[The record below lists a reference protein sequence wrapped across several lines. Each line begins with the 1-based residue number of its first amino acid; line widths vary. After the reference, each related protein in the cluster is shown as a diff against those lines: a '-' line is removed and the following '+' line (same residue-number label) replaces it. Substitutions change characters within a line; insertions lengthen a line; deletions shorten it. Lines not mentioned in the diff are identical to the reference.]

1 MSCLVGVASAASLS
15 VIVLSL
21 ISIGVIVNDIQSMQ
35 SDINKDINEVKV
47 RDTSDYSTKVYDLQY
62 PWDSELGGNFENSN
76 SPIAGGRR

>member
-35 SDINKDINEVKV
+35 SDISKDINEVKV
-47 RDTSDYSTKVYDLQY
+47 RRKNTSDYITLHR
-62 PWDSELGGNFENSN
+62 L
-76 SPIAGGRR
+76 